1 MQIKVSN
8 GLSPLLRK
16 PFGFHR
22 IVGNHKKQIIEIL
35 YESIGKGTRAL
46 SARKPGEALDIIGPL
61 GNGFN
66 LERQGASILV
76 AGGIGAA
83 PLLMLAEELVRNRKL
98 KIGKNILVLLGARSK
113 NDILGEKEF
122 KKAGCKVKIVT
133 DDGSKGHKGF
143 VSALLQKILTTNDK
157 RPTTIYACGPKAM
170 LKEVAGI
177 AGKNK
182 IPCQLLLEE
191 YMACGVGVCLG
202 CAVMTKS
209 GYKMVC
215 KDGPVFEASEVIW
228 E

>member
-1 MQIKVSN
+1 
-8 GLSPLLRK
+8 
-16 PFGFHR
+16 
-22 IVGNHKKQIIEIL
+22 
-35 YESIGKGTRAL
+35 
-46 SARKPGEALDIIGPL
+46 
-61 GNGFN
+61 
-66 LERQGASILV
+66 
-76 AGGIGAA
+76 
-83 PLLMLAEELVRNRKL
+83 
-98 KIGKNILVLLGARSK
+98 
-113 NDILGEKEF
+113 
-122 KKAGCKVKIVT
+122 
-133 DDGSKGHKGF
+133 
-143 VSALLQKILTTNDK
+143 
-157 RPTTIYACGPKAM
+157 M